1 MNITYTLCEKT
12 YKSKRSERI
21 AYGIA
26 AYAEDGQTCI
36 TKLHDVTSDKDALAE
51 LVELC
56 NRLQLSP
63 IHLHDVIEDFLPN

>member
-1 MNITYTLCEKT
+1 MITYILCREA

-26 AYAEDGQTCI
+26 TYAEDGQTCI
-36 TKLHDVTSDKDALAE
+36 TKLHDITSDKDALAE
-51 LVELC
+51 LVDLC

-63 IHLHDVIEDFLPN
+63 IHLHDVIEDFLTN

>member
-1 MNITYTLCEKT
+1 MITYILCRESYKT
-12 YKSKRSERI
+12 KRSERI

-36 TKLHDVTSDKDALAE
+36 TKLHDITSDKNALAE
-51 LVELC
+51 LVSLC

-63 IHLHDVIEDFLPN
+63 IHLHDVVEDFLAN

>member
-1 MNITYTLCEKT
+1 MITYILCRET

-26 AYAEDGQTCI
+26 AYAEDEQTCI
-36 TKLHDVTSDKDALAE
+36 ARLRDITSDKTALAE
-51 LVELC
+51 LASLC

-63 IHLHDVIEDFLPN
+63 IHLHDVVEDFLAN

>member
-1 MNITYTLCEKT
+1 MITYILCKET

-26 AYAEDGQTCI
+26 AYAEDKQTCI
-36 TKLHDVTSDKDALAE
+36 TKLHDVTSDKDALSE
-51 LVELC
+51 LIALC

-63 IHLHDVIEDFLPN
+63 IHLQDVIEDFFAN

>member
-1 MNITYTLCEKT
+1 MITYILCRET

-36 TKLHDVTSDKDALAE
+36 TKLHDITSDKTALAE
-51 LVELC
+51 LVSLC

-63 IHLHDVIEDFLPN
+63 IHLHDVIEDFLTS

>member
-1 MNITYTLCEKT
+1 MITYILCKET

-26 AYAEDGQTCI
+26 AYAEDKQTCI
-36 TKLHDVTSDKDALAE
+36 TKLQDITSDKDALSE
-51 LVELC
+51 LIDLC

-63 IHLHDVIEDFLPN
+63 IHLQDVIEDFLTN

>member
-1 MNITYTLCEKT
+1 MITYILCKET

-26 AYAEDGQTCI
+26 AYAEDQQTCI
-36 TKLHDVTSDKDALAE
+36 TKLHDITSDKDALSE
-51 LVELC
+51 LIDLC

-63 IHLHDVIEDFLPN
+63 IHLQDVIEDFLTN